1 MSSRNII
8 SLAVILIV
16 IWIIA
21 TVTRFI
27 VGAALHLL
35 LVLAVI
41 LLVIGLLRRLR
52 S

>member
-21 TVTRFI
+21 TVTRFV

>member
-1 MSSRNII
+1 MSSRNILT
-8 SLAVILIV
+8 LAAVLIL

-21 TVTRFI
+21 SVTKFI
-27 VGAALHLL
+27 VGTAIHLL